1 MEQKK
6 AMNRGMAV
14 LLSAALVP
22 TVGVPATAFAEEL
35 DQTQPGA
42 QVGTSQDG
50 VAGEG
55 QQGAEGE
62 FTPEQATAV
71 VEVYA
76 ENGDLRESYETLE
89 EAVENAQP
97 GDTVKLLDNVTLK
110 TAYAGDSRYGLNIA
124 SDIVID
130 GAGHTIDCGTF
141 ARGIRVYGGDTA
153 DQRVSVEF
161 RAVTITSSVG
171 YGRCIDT
178 RGGYLDVTLDGSHLV
193 AAGAGNNQPLTVG
206 GSHDEL
212 TPITIINGSTIKAGD
227 AGYGITTFNPVDL
240 TVGGAS
246 SISGYAAL
254 YLKGASGS
262 AGSAGSKVKIIEGA
276 VLSGM
281 NPHTEESDSSFA
293 TVSFEDSDIDL
304 VVDGGVLEAS
314 ASNTAQQGIFGFTGV
329 RNSVSIKGSSSCS
342 VSGENAMLA
351 RGEKLGENTLEI
363 TGGTFSVDPSDYVP
377 DGYVANEYAGKWVVS
392 KYVPP
397 APPAPQPET
406 DVEQRPDGSTV
417 TTVTRPDGSQTVTT
431 ESADGTESVVSK
443 DAEGNVT
450 STEVTVS
457 DEAAQ
462 AGEVVLPLEPSK
474 PAAGSEKAP
483 AVEVKVPASVTAE
496 APVKVTVPVEAAEE
510 PNYGVVVYAVDAD
523 GNEVLLPK
531 CGVDAEGNAVFEA
544 AGDVTVKV
552 VDASPSFPDTAGE
565 WYGED
570 GTADFVGA
578 RGILTGVPQA
588 DGALA
593 FDGGAPTTRAMF
605 VTMLHRAESKP
616 SAPEADFE
624 DMDGSEWY
632 AAAAAWGEAAGV
644 VNGYGDGSEFGG
656 DDPVTREQMAVFA
669 MRYAKHLGL
678 DVSGRADLSAFSDGG
693 QASDWAT
700 EALSWAVSEGL
711 LRGHADGSGRLDPKG
726 GATRA
731 ETAAVVMRFING
743 LYA

>member
-42 QVGTSQDG
+42 QDGTSQDG

-62 FTPEQATAV
+62 STPEQATAV

-76 ENGDLRESYETLE
+76 ENGDLRESCETLE
-89 EAVENAQP
+89 EAVENALP

-161 RAVTITSSVG
+161 RAVTVKNSVRE
-171 YGRCIDT
+171 GRCVDT
-178 RGGYLDVTLDGSHLV
+178 RGGYLDLTLNGAHLV
-193 AAGAGNNQPLTVG
+193 ATKSGCRNQPLTIG
-206 GSHDEL
+206 GSHAEL
-212 TPITIINGSTIKAGD
+212 TPVRVIGGSIIKAGD

-293 TVSFEDSDIDL
+293 TVSFEDSDINL

-351 RGEKLGENTLEI
+351 RGEKLDENTLEI
-363 TGGTFSVDPSDYVP
+363 TGGTFSVDPSEYVP
-377 DGYVANEYAGKWVVS
+377 TGYVTTPSNGKWVVS
-392 KYVPP
+392 RYVPP
-397 APPAPQPET
+397 VPPAPQPET

-417 TTVTRPDGSQTVTT
+417 TTVTKPDGSQTVTT
-431 ESADGTESVVSK
+431 EAADGSQSVVSK
-443 DAEGNVT
+443 DADGNV
-450 STEVTVS
+450 
-457 DEAAQ
+457 
-462 AGEVVLPLEPSK
+462 
-474 PAAGSEKAP
+474 
-483 AVEVKVPASVTAE
+483 
-496 APVKVTVPVEAAEE
+496 
-510 PNYGVVVYAVDAD
+510 
-523 GNEVLLPK
+523 
-531 CGVDAEGNAVFEA
+531 VFEA
-544 AGDVTVKV
+544 AGDVTIKV
-552 VDASPSFPDTAGE
+552 VDAASAFPDVAGA
-565 WYGED
+565 WYGKQ
-570 GTADFVGA
+570 GVADFVSA

-588 DGALA
+588 DGALL
-593 FDGGAPTTRAMF
+593 FEGGAATTRAMF
-605 VTMLHRAESKP
+605 VTMLHRAESCP
-616 SAPEADFE
+616 DAPDAGFADAEGMWFE
-624 DMDGSEWY
+624 G
-632 AAAAAWGEAAGV
+632 AAAWGEASGV
-644 VNGYGDGSEFGG
+644 VDGYGGASFGG
-656 DDPVTREQMAVFA
+656 DDSVTREQMAVFL
-669 MRYAKHLGL
+669 MRYAGHLGL
-678 DVSGRADLSAFSDGG
+678 DVSKRADLSAFPDGAETSASAS
-693 QASDWAT
+693 QAM
-700 EALSWAVSEGL
+700 SWAVAEGL
-711 LRGHADGSGRLDPKG
+711 FSGRDGQLDPTD

-731 ETAAVVMRFING
+731 EASAVVMRFING